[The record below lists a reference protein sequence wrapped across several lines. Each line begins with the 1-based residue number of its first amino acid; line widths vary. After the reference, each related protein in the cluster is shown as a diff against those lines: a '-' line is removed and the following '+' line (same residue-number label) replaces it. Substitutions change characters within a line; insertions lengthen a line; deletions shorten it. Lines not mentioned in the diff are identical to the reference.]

1 MQLRKK
7 ISAINLKP
15 CSCAKNLTFTF
26 SFPASTAAVS
36 SSSSNAEQS
45 ATAAE
50 IPTKNPRITEHPI
63 SMTVARNEPVTLSC
77 KARGD
82 PDPEIEWFRDG
93 KPVRT
98 APSDPASHRILLP
111 DGSLFFLRAMQSKK
125 EQDAGV
131 YWCVAAN
138 DEGVSRSHNA
148 TLDIACE

>member
-1 MQLRKK
+1 
-7 ISAINLKP
+7 
-15 CSCAKNLTFTF
+15 
-26 SFPASTAAVS
+26 
-36 SSSSNAEQS
+36 
-45 ATAAE
+45 
-50 IPTKNPRITEHPI
+50 
-63 SMTVARNEPVTLSC
+63 MTVARNEPVTLSC

-148 TLDIACE
+148 TLDIACESALGHVGTPCMCLTRMDSRHENRDSYCCATEARRPPSH